1 MVSLRGPGV
10 PPLGQDRRG
19 VPRVDVGWHD
29 AQPTRQVSRLPG
41 RRAAETLHSG
51 LCITGA
57 PQCSG
62 ESKRER
68 AVRPCLLGTK
78 RHRHIALGQEGENR
92 MISPQDPRVRQDRN
106 RQLELSISLATGE
119 EERRRVARALAT
131 APPWAEINRLTA
143 EAARLRADVARL
155 RGCLAE
161 AIALVA
167 ELRGARKGPG
177 LAVAGKARRASA

>member
-1 MVSLRGPGV
+1 
-10 PPLGQDRRG
+10 
-19 VPRVDVGWHD
+19 
-29 AQPTRQVSRLPG
+29 
-41 RRAAETLHSG
+41 
-51 LCITGA
+51 
-57 PQCSG
+57 
-62 ESKRER
+62 
-68 AVRPCLLGTK
+68 
-78 RHRHIALGQEGENR
+78 